1 MYVIFYQLT
10 KFKCH
15 NFFPSQD
22 IKQNMT
28 TMTKKRGKQKH
39 KFEYLENEKS
49 FIDGF
54 FTII

>member
-15 NFFPSQD
+15 NFLPSQD

-28 TMTKKRGKQKH
+28 ITTKKRGKQKH

-54 FTII
+54 FIII

>member
-28 TMTKKRGKQKH
+28 ITTKKRGKQKH

-54 FTII
+54 FIII

>member
-39 KFEYLENEKS
+39 KFEYHEKEKS

-54 FTII
+54 FIII